1 MSLMQKLLVT
11 IIALNSLISADEALV
26 KSFLQKGIGANP
38 NILSLDISVVDKIA
52 LEHPED
58 WVAYIIQLKGTAKMG
73 GKTKP
78 ISQRSIYYVGDGIIT
93 SELYDLK
100 TGQKLSSSIS
110 PQFKD
115 KYYDREHKLFGDKDA
130 AHKVVIFSDP
140 LCPFCR
146 SFVPKAL
153 THMKKYPRTF
163 EVYYYHFPLS
173 SLHPAAV
180 PLVKAALS
188 AELKGEKD
196 VISNMYKVKVD
207 GRERNVQKI
216 LDTFNKVQGT
226 KITMADIADPTVLKQ
241 YKHGMQVAE
250 EHLVNGTPTVFFD
263 GEKDS
268 SKMKY
273 AKAKIIK

>member
-26 KSFLQKGIGANP
+26 KSFLQKGIGSNP
-38 NILSLDISVVDKIA
+38 NILSLDISVIDKIA

-58 WVAYIIQLKGTAKMG
+58 WEAYIIQLKGTAKMG

-110 PQFKD
+110 PAFKD
-115 KYYDREHKLFGDKDA
+115 EYYDKEHKLFGDKDA

-146 SFVPKAL
+146 SFVPEAL

-188 AELKGEKD
+188 AESKGEKD

-207 GRERNVQKI
+207 GRERNVQKV
-216 LDTFNKVQGT
+216 LDSFNKVQGT
-226 KITMADIADPTVLKQ
+226 KITMSDIADPSVVKQ
-241 YKHGMQVAE
+241 YKHDMQVAE

-263 GEKDS
+263 GEKDI

>member
-11 IIALNSLISADEALV
+11 IIALSSLICADEALV
-26 KSFLQKGIGANP
+26 KSFLQKGIGSNP
-38 NILSLDISVVDKIA
+38 NILSLDVSVIEKIP

-58 WVAYIIQLKGTAKMG
+58 WEAYIIQLKGTAKMG
-73 GKTKP
+73 SKTKP

-100 TGQKLSSSIS
+100 TGQKLSSRIS
-110 PQFKD
+110 PAFKD
-115 KYYDREHKLFGDKDA
+115 AYYDKEHKLFGDKGA

-146 SFVPKAL
+146 SYVPEAL
-153 THMKKYPRTF
+153 KHMKKYPRTF

-180 PLVKAALS
+180 PLVKAALA
-188 AELKGEKD
+188 AESKGEKD
-196 VISNMYKVKVD
+196 VVSNMYKVKVD
-207 GRERNVQKI
+207 GRERNVQKV
-216 LDTFNKVQGT
+216 LDAFNKVQGT
-226 KITMADIADPTVLKQ
+226 KITMADIADPSIIKQ
-241 YKHGMQVAE
+241 YKHDMQVAE

-263 GEKDS
+263 GEKDI